1 MAASLRPPSFD
12 GWRPE
17 PETVARTLCPAAF
30 NAAAE
35 LQKLGGAQVIHA
47 TAPSAKAMTALI
59 DGLGPNGK
67 MVVVGAYAA

>member
-1 MAASLRPPSFD
+1 MAASLRPHLFD